1 MKNLIL
7 ILSILFTV
15 HSSAQDLRDEL
26 VGEYVGYIIKRGQ
39 GTGNVIDTLYKNWKY
54 YLIKSSISDSLYLKK
69 ESPNNTQKGKY
80 VVHPDTSFSG
90 HYSDNGKPY
99 PKNSYHGYKLSPDSL
114 YYQRNAPG
122 GGSSEPVTIEFYGKK
137 TDWIGIDENK
147 LVDEIS
153 LYPNPFNH
161 ELNIKSTQEI
171 KQVLVRN
178 LEGKTQLS
186 LSPKQKAFKLP
197 LSQLNKGVY
206 FIELHTGNGIV
217 LKKVLK
223 K

>member
-1 MKNLIL
+1 MKTIAI
-7 ILSILFTV
+7 ILSSLFITTALF
-15 HSSAQDLRDEL
+15 SQDLRDHL
-26 VGEYVGYIIKRGQ
+26 VGEYIGYIITRGQ
-39 GTGNVIDTLYKNWKY
+39 GTGKIDTTASNWRY
-54 YLIKSSISDSLYLKK
+54 YLIKSPVSDSLYLKQ
-69 ESPNNTQKGKY
+69 ETSNNPHKNMY
-80 VVHPDTSFSG
+80 VVHSDTSFSWQK
-90 HYSDNGKPY
+90 SDNGKPY
-99 PKNSYHGYKLSPDSL
+99 SWDDICGYKLRKDSL
-114 YYQRNAPG
+114 YYQRYAPG

-147 LVDEIS
+147 LIDEIS

-186 LSPKQKAFKLP
+186 LSSKQKDFKLP
-197 LSQLNKGVY
+197 LSQLNNGVY
-206 FIELHTGNGIV
+206 FIELHTNNGIV

>member
-7 ILSILFTV
+7 IFSILFTLN
-15 HSSAQDLRDEL
+15 SSAQDLRDHL
-26 VGEYVGYIIKRGQ
+26 VGEYKGYMIQRGM
-39 GTGNVIDTLYKNWKY
+39 GSGNVDTVFHNWTYYFYK
-54 YLIKSSISDSLYLKK
+54 SPISDSLYMKK
-69 ESPNNTQKGKY
+69 DLNDKY
-80 VVHPDTSFSG
+80 LSGRFVIHPDTSFSNG
-90 HYSDNGKPY
+90 FWNSGKPFA
-99 PKNSYHGYKLSPDSL
+99 KDTYHGYKITSDSM
-114 YYQRNAPG
+114 YYQEYAPG

-147 LVDEIS
+147 QEHEIS

-186 LSPKQKAFKLP
+186 LSPKQKTFKLP
-197 LSQLNKGVY
+197 LSQLNSGVY